1 MHGIHHQTNNMKRI
15 YMADD
20 GKILKQEE
28 SEEKLLKPVLEAHVL
43 TLYN

>member
-1 MHGIHHQTNNMKRI
+1 MHGIHHQTNNMKKI
-15 YMADD
+15 YMAD